1 MTRRHGIPIAS
12 APLFVIATLLTAHQA
27 WAVSV
32 TVPNFSFED
41 YTGTV
46 GTAVTFDDWIPNHIV
61 GNHAVRL
68 SSGFAATDGIHVM
81 TFRTGGGQPNGVR
94 SFSSL
99 RQTLSETIDTSQIY
113 TLTVD
118 VGHYDPS
125 FFGGPAGLEL
135 YWNNAGTPTTIAA
148 TAASPGSFGNKTYN
162 LQVSGT
168 ELAGL
173 GGQTLGI
180 RLFTTQ
186 EGTNFHVAYDNVRL
200 NKQTAPTPSGNPTPI
215 AVPDFSFEASGGDN
229 NSWTINPVVWGGQ
242 GWPISGT
249 AYGQAATDGVDKAV
263 NTAYQLLTDTFI
275 EGATYVLTVDHSL
288 RGDHGQE
295 FDTGSIMF
303 FRQDQ
308 NPGGAN
314 TAFKGPT
321 IAMLDGSLSNGN
333 NPAGLNGA
341 GDWVTQTL
349 TYVATAADAGQ
360 RIGIM
365 VAEASGFQPVYD
377 NVRLTVDI
385 AAAAEA
391 VPEPST
397 YALGLLGLGGLG
409 LAVWRKRRCK

>member
-1 MTRRHGIPIAS
+1 MTRRKSLFS
-12 APLFVIATLLTAHQA
+12 AAALAATLILVHSAS
-27 WAVSV
+27 AVSV
-32 TVPNFSFED
+32 PVPNFSFED
-41 YTGTV
+41 GALGDGV
-46 GTAVTFDDWIPNHIV
+46 AVPSWTANHIV
-61 GNHAVRL
+61 GNHSIRNSAGVG
-68 SSGFAATDGIHVM
+68 GFQATDGTKLL
-81 TFRTGGGQPNGVR
+81 TFRTGGGSPDGTR
-94 SFSSL
+94 SYSSL
-99 RQTLSETIDTSQIY
+99 RQTLGESIDTSQIY

-118 VGHYDPS
+118 VGHYDPA

-135 YWNNAGTPTTIAA
+135 YWNNAGTPTRIAA
-148 TAASPGSFGNKTYN
+148 TASVPGSFGNKTYN

-173 GGQTLGI
+173 SGQALGI
-180 RLFTTQ
+180 RLFTSQ

-200 NKQTAPTPSGNPTPI
+200 NKVTAPTPSGNPTAI
-215 AVPDFSFEASGGDN
+215 TVPDFSFEISGGND
-229 NSWTINPVVWGGQ
+229 NSWTINPQVWGGG

-249 AYGQAATDGVDKAV
+249 GYGQAATDGVDKGV
-263 NTAYQLLTDTFI
+263 NTAYQLLTDTFV
-275 EGATYVLTVDHSL
+275 EGATYTLTLDHSL
-288 RGDHGQE
+288 RGDAGQE

-308 NPGGAN
+308 NPGGPT
-314 TAFKGPT
+314 TAFAGPT

-349 TYVATAADAGQ
+349 TYVATSADDGQ

-365 VAEASGFQPVYD
+365 VARVTGYQPVWD
-377 NVRLTVDI
+377 NVRLTVDL
-385 AAAAEA
+385 AEAEA

-409 LAVWRKRRCK
+409 LAVWKKRKSK